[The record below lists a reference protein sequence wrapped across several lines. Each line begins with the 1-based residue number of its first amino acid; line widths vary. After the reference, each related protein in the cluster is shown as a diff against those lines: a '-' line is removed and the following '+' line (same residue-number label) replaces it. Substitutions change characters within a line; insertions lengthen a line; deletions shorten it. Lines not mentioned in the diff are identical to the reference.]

1 MALDV
6 LEDSAEQIA
15 LINPVIAV
23 FPSSS
28 SNNQNEI
35 DVQCKLKRC
44 TSSFFLC
51 NLRMKRSNFVQDKRD
66 IFMFFFELAEHL

>member
-44 TSSFFLC
+44 TSSFF
-51 NLRMKRSNFVQDKRD
+51 FVQSKNETKQFCARQTRY
-66 IFMFFFELAEHL
+66 IYVFL